1 MASPLAKAND
11 AVARARLLTQARDRV
26 GLRAHR
32 AIGLS
37 QNDAERR
44 EAYAQAARDE
54 ADMLRALADEIES
67 LYSV

>member
-1 MASPLAKAND
+1 MTD
-11 AVARARLLTQARDRV
+11 IITRTARARMLTQARDRV

-32 AIGLS
+32 TLGLS
-37 QNDAERR
+37 QDERERR

-54 ADMLRALADEIES
+54 AALLRALADELES